1 MAFDTLKKRH
11 KSKKLKKLILN
22 DRAKL
27 NKFGPMLYQ
36 HKILE
41 PQNELL
47 VIPDNYISN
56 TEEFDRILEI
66 LKEFSYTICNVH
78 NNVSLTILNKSK
90 DIIGYVVKNNDY
102 IYDIYSLFKYK
113 FEDVLVLLDFVK
125 YLTENKI
132 SLTNLKYEHLTYD
145 DFTNSFVFYYPHLLK
160 IDENLNQIDNVRWFL
175 GIVLHMLGIHDLES
189 FKTNFYLSNEMYL
202 LFEKVLFKDEYISL
216 DELYDVFSN
225 YIKSNVVCF
234 NSKYSYD
241 SNKYYTG
248 YIHKNVNVSD
258 EFLSNL
264 KKDENILVRKEKYIV
279 SRINTSDYFVIYTN
293 FDNDVINSLKA
304 NAELLKITSF
314 RVIDFNYFIYS
325 REYSHPIG
333 MCISGNNI
341 KDILENRESLK
352 DIILD
357 KKSNVL
363 IKIIDIIFHLIDN
376 AYSSNV
382 CFSKKLELNDFIYE
396 FSNGEDN
403 VCFGSIFDIIY
414 PIKRVILMKNSKIGE
429 EISKLKL
436 DIALKV
442 IKECTKYTIN
452 EGKVEF
458 EPYSKVLSFSP
469 RFKYLFKRYLL
480 DENVIDL
487 AVFLSDMLDTLYKN
501 INNYKKH
508 RRTYY
513 YKEYPVNPFY
523 TKMLMDYEIDS
534 LETKDNT
541 HQYIKLYNDKY
552 VYNIFNYDVFIDKFK
567 KLLNKLKNI
576 SSDIVIRDSYQI
588 VYTEDKISDTILVNG
603 IYVKKVDSIY
613 KCSYK
618 SIRRLYQKGIIS
630 NKDIIDLISEIMS
643 VNKKINLTYLYFNK
657 DLKLIILE
665 SDVLFSIG
673 LQKELLFD
681 LRYGNNDFYRNDLCN
696 SLLKLIEVDS
706 VFEANNLY
714 DSLDTKCTHHNFWYN
729 HADCCSFCYPNS
741 IVIDTFLIDKVIRET
756 NDYTEYFV
764 TKNGK
769 ELSLKVLP
777 DSIDK
782 ESQIKIYEQIYQ
794 KYTKYITKEKG
805 DKVGGFFKRALD
817 KDLNTIGFV
826 TKFLSGSRK
835 ISSSYFDVKNRLSCI
850 CNLFYF
856 LEKLYQYKFALK
868 NDNFAKI
875 IEFTEECQP
884 LIIAPEVNIYENAD
898 KPIHKEESFIEFVK
912 SVLLQCKV
920 KGINEKYIE
929 RIINYLIS
937 SDFKGAI
944 AKIKNA
950 EDGLDS
956 FCHKHKIYYSLK
968 NHECC
973 PECYNE
979 SIKGYTLEEVESSNL
994 LSDIGKESVV
1004 YDLKGKFIGKVY
1016 RTDEDGNFE
1025 NELDIN
1031 KKQKEIKE
1039 LTSKK
1044 DLLDYV
1050 NNDKNYELVLIE
1062 GVIIDKDGDFRGV
1075 ITKKIENCKS
1085 IKILTDKAKIKEY
1098 NISRTDV
1105 FEILVSIGYAIEF
1118 CHNHGVYIGDLS
1130 YNNILFDIDTKRV
1143 YIIDFDSVNLKEG
1156 NNTVF
1161 TDHFVDPKA
1170 ISKEGYAKCSKDA
1183 DLYAFAILSF
1193 YLLTLLHPFN
1203 GVYFDEET
1211 NQKLTIPQRKVRKIS
1226 VLGNHGVKIP
1236 PIALDWDFMTP
1247 ELIKAF
1253 LDIFENDKRYNIT
1266 KFLEDNL
1273 QKLTSLENFDYS
1285 AYTSLIENNQ
1295 NDNKE
1300 EKVEKQD
1307 NNKKEVTDLITKFIL
1322 RAVRSNEYIATK
1334 DVFVRNNNC
1343 IRFDVLN
1350 TIEIGT
1356 NIKKVYVCS
1365 SRMVYLVSESNQI
1378 GYCKKDHFNFLAGIT
1393 TNSDIFPIPYTEN
1406 MIYVSKDSQNLILYN
1421 ASDDSYFHIYST
1433 DTNPIP
1439 KFSLSIN
1446 TRYGNNDV
1454 DMIMASFAEVIK
1466 LLCRIQADIIPG
1478 NNNYIYADL
1487 LGGYKYLIIT
1497 LDSAKDVSRC
1507 YVYDYN
1513 DTYKSIGNI
1522 PNSLLSKINLK
1533 CVIFVNN
1540 AIYYPQ
1546 KGKICSLNLFNKNY
1560 LEFICDKVNE
1570 NSKIEVINGG
1580 FRINNGNEMF
1590 ELIKSK

>member
-78 NNVSLTILNKSK
+78 NNVSLTISNKSK
-90 DIIGYVVKNNDY
+90 EIIGYVVKNNDY
-102 IYDIYSLFKYK
+102 FYDIYSLFKYK

-202 LFEKVLFKDEYISL
+202 FFEKVMFKDEHISL
-216 DELYDVFSN
+216 QELYDTFSI

-234 NSKYSYD
+234 NSNHSYD

-258 EFLSNL
+258 EVLSNL
-264 KKDENILVRKEKYIV
+264 MKDENILVRKEKYIV

-304 NAELLKITSF
+304 NANLLNTTSF

-325 REYSHPIG
+325 REYSYPIG

-414 PIKRVILMKNSKIGE
+414 PIKRVIFMKNSKIGE

-452 EGKVEF
+452 EDKVEF

-480 DENVIDL
+480 DENVIDSS
-487 AVFLSDMLDTLYKN
+487 VFSSDMLDTLYKN

-534 LETKDNT
+534 LENKDNT
-541 HQYIKLYNDKY
+541 YKYFKLYNDKY
-552 VYNIFNYDVFIDKFK
+552 VYDIFIDKFK

-618 SIRRLYQKGIIS
+618 SIRRLYQKGKIS

-657 DLKLIILE
+657 DLKLIIPE

-673 LQKELLFD
+673 LQNELLFD

-835 ISSSYFDVKNRLSCI
+835 ISSSYFDVKNRLSCV
-850 CNLFYF
+850 CNLINF

-884 LIIAPEVNIYENAD
+884 LIIAPEVNLYENAD

-929 RIINYLIS
+929 RITNYLIS

-1105 FEILVSIGYAIEF
+1105 FKILVSIGYAIEF

-1130 YNNILFDIDTKRV
+1130 YNNILFDLDTKRV
-1143 YIIDFDSVNLKEG
+1143 FVIDFDSVNLKEG
-1156 NNTVF
+1156 DNTVF

-1170 ISKEGYAKCSKDA
+1170 ISKDGYAKCSKNA
-1183 DLYAFAILSF
+1183 DWYAFAILAF

-1226 VLGNHGVKIP
+1226 VLGDHGVKIP

-1247 ELIKAF
+1247 ELINAF
-1253 LDIFENDKRYNIT
+1253 LDIFERDKRYNIT

-1273 QKLTSLENFDYS
+1273 QKLTSIESFDYS
-1285 AYTSLIENNQ
+1285 AYESLNY
-1295 NDNKE
+1295 DAHTY
-1300 EKVEKQD
+1300 EKKNINEK
-1307 NNKKEVTDLITKFIL
+1307 KGGLTTRLILKTL
-1322 RAVRSNEYIATK
+1322 SSDEYIASK
-1334 DVFVRNNNC
+1334 DVFVKNGDS
-1343 IRFDVLN
+1343 IRFSEKKSIN
-1350 TIEIGT
+1350 TDTTIQ
-1356 NIKKVYVCS
+1356 NVYPCS
-1365 SRMVYLVSESNQI
+1365 SRMVYFVDETKQI
-1378 GYCKKDHFNFLAGIT
+1378 WYCKKDICIGLGVT
-1393 TNSDIFPIPYTEN
+1393 TNHDIFPIPYTEN
-1406 MIYVSKDSQNLILYN
+1406 MIYVSQDKKELVLYSANNDSNSMILGCG
-1421 ASDDSYFHIYST
+1421 SDHF
-1433 DTNPIP
+1433 IP
-1439 KFSLSIN
+1439 NFTLSIN
-1446 TRYGNNDV
+1446 TRYGNND
-1454 DMIMASFAEVIK
+1454 IGKIKLSFAEVIIW
-1466 LLCRIQADIIPG
+1466 LCKIDSRIAVDFK
-1478 NNNYIYADL
+1478 NNYICADL
-1487 LGGYKYLIIT
+1487 LGVYKYLIIVT
-1497 LDSAKDVSRC
+1497 NDAEDVHNF
-1507 YVYDYN
+1507 YIYDYE
-1513 DTYKSIGNI
+1513 TKSLSDVTI
-1522 PNSLLSKINLK
+1522 PDSLYLKINLNN
-1533 CVIFVNN
+1533 VIFINN
-1540 AIYYPQ
+1540 AIYYPDE
-1546 KGKICSLNLFNKNY
+1546 GKICSLNLFNKKY
-1560 LEFICDKVNE
+1560 LEFVCEEVNV

-1580 FRINNGNEMF
+1580 FRINNGDEMF